1 MSARPEFDL
10 VVYGATGFTGRLVA
24 EYLAQQ
30 YGVGGDTK
38 WAMAGRSQAKLENVR
53 DEIGAPRETAL
64 VVADASDPASLAK
77 MVSRTR
83 CLLTTVGPYTLYGN
97 DVVAT
102 CVEAGIDYLDLSGEV
117 LWMHETIDRFHAAA
131 QKSGARIVHSAGF
144 DSIPFDHGVLFL
156 QQEAKKRFGSACA
169 RVRTRV
175 CDMRG
180 TLSGGTA
187 ASAKATMESVQKDP
201 ARLAAL
207 INPFSLSA
215 GFQGPEQPA
224 GNRIEE
230 DPVAGGWVAPFF
242 MAPINTKNVHRSNA
256 LMNHP
261 YGVDFVYDEM
271 FFTGPGEAGEAA
283 AKGLVAASNAM
294 GGEGGRKPGEGPS
307 KQEREAGG
315 YDVLMI
321 GSHADGGEIRIR
333 VTGDKDPGYGS
344 TSKIITEAAL
354 CLIEECSD
362 TAGGVWTPAAAI
374 GEKLFPRL
382 IERAGLT
389 FKVVNA

>member
-1 MSARPEFDL
+1 
-10 VVYGATGFTGRLVA
+10 
-24 EYLAQQ
+24 
-30 YGVGGDTK
+30 
-38 WAMAGRSQAKLENVR
+38 
-53 DEIGAPRETAL
+53 
-64 VVADASDPASLAK
+64 
-77 MVSRTR
+77 
-83 CLLTTVGPYTLYGN
+83 
-97 DVVAT
+97 
-102 CVEAGIDYLDLSGEV
+102 
-117 LWMHETIDRFHAAA
+117 
-131 QKSGARIVHSAGF
+131 
-144 DSIPFDHGVLFL
+144 
-156 QQEAKKRFGSACA
+156 
-169 RVRTRV
+169 
-175 CDMRG
+175 
-180 TLSGGTA
+180 
-187 ASAKATMESVQKDP
+187 
-201 ARLAAL
+201 
-207 INPFSLSA
+207 
-215 GFQGPEQPA
+215 
-224 GNRIEE
+224 
-230 DPVAGGWVAPFF
+230 

-294 GGEGGRKPGEGPS
+294 GGEGGPKPGEGPS

-321 GSHADGGEIRIR
+321 GSHVDGGEIRIR

-374 GEKLFPRL
+374 GKKLFPRL